1 MTKYQAVVFDLDGTL
16 LDTLTDLWNAVNVAC
31 RSRGYPTRT
40 RLQVRR
46 DLGNGLQR
54 LLKLSLPKDVEENQ
68 FRSLFQ
74 AFRQY
79 YLTHCNEATHPY
91 GGIPELLAQLKAAGI
106 KTAIVSNKAHPAVQE
121 LRDRYFPE
129 TMKVAIGESTRVRR
143 KPAPDTVLQALRELG
158 VDRRQAVYVGDS
170 EVDKATADNVGMDCF
185 LVTWGFRDRGE
196 LQALKPTALVD
207 QPAEI
212 QKLVLG

>member
-1 MTKYQAVVFDLDGTL
+1 
-16 LDTLTDLWNAVNVAC
+16 
-31 RSRGYPTRT
+31 
-40 RLQVRR
+40 
-46 DLGNGLQR
+46 
-54 LLKLSLPKDVEENQ
+54 
-68 FRSLFQ
+68 
-74 AFRQY
+74 
-79 YLTHCNEATHPY
+79 
-91 GGIPELLAQLKAAGI
+91 
-106 KTAIVSNKAHPAVQE
+106 
-121 LRDRYFPE
+121 
-129 TMKVAIGESTRVRR
+129 MKVAIGESARVRR

>member
-31 RSRGYPTRT
+31 KSKGFPPRT

-54 LLKLSLPKDVEENQ
+54 LLKLSLPKDVDENR
-68 FRSLFQ
+68 FKCIFQ

-79 YLTHCNEATHPY
+79 YLNHCNEATHPY
-91 GGIPELLAQLKAAGI
+91 EGIPELLRQLQAAGV

-129 TMKVAIGESTRVRR
+129 TMKVAIGESTQVRW

-158 VDRRQAVYVGDS
+158 VDKSQAVYVGDS

-196 LQALKPTALVD
+196 LKALEPAALVD
-207 QPAEI
+207 QPEEI
-212 QKLVLG
+212 GKLVLG

>member
-31 RSRGYPTRT
+31 RSGGYPTRT

-91 GGIPELLAQLKAAGI
+91 GGIPELLVQLKAAGI

-129 TMKVAIGESTRVRR
+129 TMKVAIGESARVRR

>member
-31 RSRGYPTRT
+31 KSKGFPPRT

-54 LLKLSLPKDVEENQ
+54 LLKLSLPKDVDENR
-68 FRSLFQ
+68 FKCIFQ

-79 YLTHCNEATHPY
+79 YLNHCNEATHPY
-91 GGIPELLAQLKAAGI
+91 EGIPELLRQLQAAGV

-121 LRDRYFPE
+121 LRNRYFPE
-129 TMKVAIGESTRVRR
+129 TMKVAIGESTQVRR

-158 VDRRQAVYVGDS
+158 VDKSQAVYVGDS

-196 LQALKPTALVD
+196 LKALEPTALVD
-207 QPAEI
+207 QPEEI
-212 QKLVLG
+212 GKLVLG

>member
-1 MTKYQAVVFDLDGTL
+1 MANYQAVVFDLDGTL

-31 RSRGYPTRT
+31 KSKGFPPRT

-54 LLKLSLPKDVEENQ
+54 LLKLSLPKDVDENQ
-68 FRSLFQ
+68 FKCLFPSFRS
-74 AFRQY
+74 Y
-79 YLTHCNEATHPY
+79 YLAHCNEATHPY
-91 GGIPELLAQLKAAGI
+91 AGIPELLQRLQAAGI

-121 LRDRYFPE
+121 LRNRYFPE
-129 TMKVAIGESTRVRR
+129 TMKVAIGESARVRR

-158 VDRRQAVYVGDS
+158 VDKSRAVYVGDS

-185 LVTWGFRDRGE
+185 LVTWGFRDRDE
-196 LQALKPTALVD
+196 LKALEPTALVD
-207 QPAEI
+207 RPEEI
-212 QKLVLG
+212 GKLVLG